1 MGIKIL
7 SGVIAM
13 KYDYKIIIEYDR
25 LFVEE
30 AYDLPGY
37 HYKTQACKRWETHR
51 LKKSIKEI
59 RKELSYGSKKQQID
73 SFKRTVEWVQ
83 QTHPELLV

>member
-1 MGIKIL
+1 MT
-7 SGVIAM
+7 
-13 KYDYKIIIEYDR
+13 YEYKIIIEYDGM
-25 LFVEE
+25 LIEE

-37 HYKTQACKRWETHR
+37 YYKTQACKRWETHR

-73 SFKRTVEWVQ
+73 SFKRTLEWAR
-83 QTHPELLV
+83 QTHPELLL